1 MGSGPR
7 SDRTGFTPPRL
18 TRRLQL
24 QALIWGQNERQSRPR
39 MFSKMY
45 QTLAV
50 FLLTAVFSAPVS
62 AFAEPLKLVVLGDSL
77 SAGYLLAPDEA
88 FPTQLEAAL
97 EKRGHEVEVI
107 NAGVS
112 GDTTADGLARLD
124 WSVGPDA
131 RAVIVELGAND
142 ALRGLPPEKT
152 RENLSEIVS
161 RLTDRNVKVLVAGM
175 LAPRNL
181 GEDYATRFDPIFAD
195 VARIH
200 GAMLYPFFLQGVA
213 MRPELNLADGMH
225 PTGEGVSIIVE
236 NMLPAVED
244 LIERAGAS

>member
-1 MGSGPR
+1 M
-7 SDRTGFTPPRL
+7 
-18 TRRLQL
+18 
-24 QALIWGQNERQSRPR
+24 W
-39 MFSKMY
+39 SKMY
-45 QTLAV
+45 QTLAAVLLV
-50 FLLTAVFSAPVS
+50 FGFCASAS
-62 AFAEPLKLVVLGDSL
+62 AEPMKLVVLGDSL
-77 SAGYLLAPDEA
+77 SAGYQLPADQA
-88 FPTQLEAAL
+88 FPTQLQAAL
-97 EKRGHEVEVI
+97 EKQGHDVEVV

-131 RAVIVELGAND
+131 KAVIVELGAND

-181 GEDYATRFDPIFAD
+181 GEDYATRFDSIFAD

-213 MRPELNLADGMH
+213 MKPELNLADGMH
-225 PTGEGVSIIVE
+225 PTGEGVSIIVQ

-244 LIERAGAS
+244 LIERAGSS

>member
-1 MGSGPR
+1 
-7 SDRTGFTPPRL
+7 
-18 TRRLQL
+18 
-24 QALIWGQNERQSRPR
+24 
-39 MFSKMY
+39 MY
-45 QTLAV
+45 QTLAAVLLV
-50 FLLTAVFSAPVS
+50 FGFSTA
-62 AFAEPLKLVVLGDSL
+62 AFAAPLKLVVLGDSL
-77 SAGYLLAPDEA
+77 SAGYQLPADEA
-88 FPTQLEAAL
+88 FPAQLQAAL
-97 EKRGHEVEVI
+97 EKQGHDVEVV

-131 RAVIVELGAND
+131 KAVIVELGAND

-181 GEDYATRFDPIFAD
+181 GEDYASRFDPIFAD
-195 VARIH
+195 IARIH

-213 MRPELNLADGMH
+213 MKPELNLADGMH
-225 PTGEGVSIIVE
+225 PTGEGVSIIVQ

-244 LIERAGAS
+244 LIKRAGSS

>member
-1 MGSGPR
+1 
-7 SDRTGFTPPRL
+7 
-18 TRRLQL
+18 
-24 QALIWGQNERQSRPR
+24 
-39 MFSKMY
+39 MY
-45 QTLAV
+45 QTLAAVLLV
-50 FLLTAVFSAPVS
+50 FGFSTA
-62 AFAEPLKLVVLGDSL
+62 AFAAPLKLVVLGDSL
-77 SAGYLLAPDEA
+77 SAGYQLPADDA
-88 FPTQLEAAL
+88 FPAQLQAAL
-97 EKRGHEVEVI
+97 EKQGHDVEVV

-131 RAVIVELGAND
+131 KAVIVELGAND

-181 GEDYATRFDPIFAD
+181 GEDYASRFDPIFAD
-195 VARIH
+195 IARIH

-213 MRPELNLADGMH
+213 MKPELNLADGMH
-225 PTGEGVSIIVE
+225 PTGEGVSIIVQ

-244 LIERAGAS
+244 LIKRAGSS

>member
-1 MGSGPR
+1 MW
-7 SDRTGFTPPRL
+7 T
-18 TRRLQL
+18 
-24 QALIWGQNERQSRPR
+24 
-39 MFSKMY
+39 KMY
-45 QTLAV
+45 QTLAAVLLV
-50 FLLTAVFSAPVS
+50 FGFSTA
-62 AFAEPLKLVVLGDSL
+62 AFAAPLKLVVLGDSL
-77 SAGYLLAPDEA
+77 SAGYQLPADDA
-88 FPTQLEAAL
+88 FPAQLQAAL
-97 EKRGHEVEVI
+97 EKQGHDVEVV

-131 RAVIVELGAND
+131 KAVIVELGAND

-181 GEDYATRFDPIFAD
+181 GEDYASRFDPIFAD
-195 VARIH
+195 IARIH

-213 MRPELNLADGMH
+213 MKPELNLADGMH
-225 PTGEGVSIIVE
+225 PTGEGVSIIVQ

-244 LIERAGAS
+244 LIKRAGSS